1 MRIYDMESTLNKI
14 LAVEAEKLGV
24 RFGLLEEII
33 QLNIEKDGSDSTE
46 TRSRQQ
52 AIRRLLEDEI
62 GMGDQK

>member
-1 MRIYDMESTLNKI
+1 MESTLNKI

-33 QLNIEKDGSDSTE
+33 QLYIENDGSDSTE

>member
-33 QLNIEKDGSDSTE
+33 QLNIEKDGLDSIE
-46 TRSRQQ
+46 KRSRQQ

-62 GMGDQK
+62 DMGDQK

>member
-1 MRIYDMESTLNKI
+1 MESTLNKI

>member
-1 MRIYDMESTLNKI
+1 MESTLNKI

-33 QLNIEKDGSDSTE
+33 QLNIEKDGLDSIE
-46 TRSRQQ
+46 KRSRQQ

-62 GMGDQK
+62 DMGDQK